1 MVQTSTPWLSILLP
15 VYRVEAY
22 LQACADSIL
31 PQADA
36 GVELVFVDDASPDAS
51 YDLLAQLQQA
61 HPGQVRVFTQS
72 KNQGVSAARNRLLD
86 EARGDYLWFIDPDD
100 LLEPGAIPRLK
111 ALIEAEAPDLIM
123 CDFRAFE
130 DESGRV
136 RKPRLAHVS
145 TFAGQASSSGSTGHL
160 CHDRDALI
168 QGLFKAGQ
176 LHPWSKI
183 IRRALWPAELRF
195 PLGRIFEDLAVLPRL
210 ALQVNSYHHVPEVWV
225 GYRQRPG
232 SALANLSAAR
242 IDDWM
247 QALLGYGAAMKAS
260 ATPFHAQTEFE
271 VAHFSARTLLRAC
284 KRRQALGGTDARN
297 DQSRYVQQWSQS
309 SPLTARQLLHAYLG
323 RGMWLRALQLW
334 LCLRRAAYSESNKSS

>member
-1 MVQTSTPWLSILLP
+1 MGQQPTPWLSILLP

-22 LQACADSIL
+22 LLACADSIL
-31 PQADA
+31 QQADV
-36 GVELVFVDDASPDAS
+36 GVELVFVDDASPDGSGA
-51 YDLLAQLQQA
+51 LLAQLQQT
-61 HPGQVRVFTQS
+61 HPGQVRVLTQS
-72 KNQGVSAARNRLLD
+72 HNQGVSAARNRLLD

-100 LLEPGAIPRLK
+100 LLEPGVIPKLK
-111 ALIEAEAPDLIM
+111 ALIEAEGPDLIM

-145 TFAGQASSSGSTGHL
+145 TFAGLGGSSGRL

-183 IRRALWPAELRF
+183 IRRAIWPAELRF
-195 PLGRIFEDLAVLPRL
+195 PLGRIFEDLAVLPRV
-210 ALQVNSYHHVPEVWV
+210 ALQVSSYHHVPEVWV

-232 SALANLSAAR
+232 SALSNLSAAR

-260 ATPFHAQTEFE
+260 GTPFHAQTEFE

-284 KRRQALGGTDARN
+284 KRRRALGNTDAKSDAASDLKRFI
-297 DQSRYVQQWSQS
+297 QEWLQS
-309 SPLTARQLLHAYLG
+309 SPLTADQLLQAYLR
-323 RGMWLRALQLW
+323 RGMVLRALQFW
-334 LCLRRAAYSESNKSS
+334 LCLRHAA

>member
-1 MVQTSTPWLSILLP
+1 MGPKPTPWLSILLP

-31 PQADA
+31 QQADA
-36 GVELVFVDDASPDAS
+36 GVELVFVNDASPDAS
-51 YDLLAQLQQA
+51 GALLAQLQQA
-61 HPGQVRVFTQS
+61 HPNRVRVLTQS
-72 KNQGVSAARNRLLD
+72 HNQGVSAARNRLLN

-100 LLEPGAIPRLK
+100 LLEPGVIPKLK

-145 TFAGQASSSGSTGHL
+145 TFTGIGGSSGRL
-160 CHDRDALI
+160 CNDRDALI

-183 IRRALWPAELRF
+183 IRRAIWPAELRF

-210 ALQVNSYHHVPEVWV
+210 ALQVSSYHHVAEVWV

-260 ATPFHAQTEFE
+260 ATAFHAQTEFE

-284 KRRQALGGTDARN
+284 KRRRALGDTDAKADAASDLR
-297 DQSRYVQQWSQS
+297 RFVQEWRLS
-309 SPLTARQLLHAYLG
+309 SPLTARQLLQAYLR
-323 RGMWLRALQLW
+323 RGMWLRALQFG
-334 LCLRRAAYSESNKSS
+334 LCLRRAG